1 MSYVQFTGNSKPT
14 LDVLGLQWVDAIIFN
29 LMKRRLVNLDIDKK
43 TVRKI
48 GYSPEKTLIG
58 IQVVLDSITERFVVH

>member
-43 TVRKI
+43 QL
-48 GYSPEKTLIG
+48 EKSVI
-58 IQVVLDSITERFVVH
+58 VPKRR